1 MKVQEPPRRAGI
13 SEAKG
18 KIIVHN
24 NKRKE
29 SPGFGLP
36 PQEMML
42 DGMQEAVRAHYM
54 RQARITDAFGGPA
67 GRHARSLFVASQLT

>member
-1 MKVQEPPRRAGI
+1 MMTRRKNQFI
-13 SEAKG
+13 NTRG
-18 KIIVHN
+18 KIIDTDSD
-24 NKRKE
+24 E
-29 SPGFGLP
+29 CPPGFGLRTSM
-36 PQEMML
+36 MML